1 MGSGAPAAAHRCFWQ
16 TNDGR
21 PVSTATGQYGPG
33 MSSLAERLGH
43 PADAKLLILSCTN
56 LGTCHGANVGVYES
70 LRSGLA
76 TSASLMVPAP
86 WAREAV
92 SGYRGATDIGVHLT
106 LNSEFDCYR
115 WGPITLAPS
124 LRDGNGG
131 YPATAADLWEH
142 ADLDEVRRECRSQ
155 IERAILWGFDITHL
169 DSHLDAL
176 VPRPEFFDVYLEMA
190 VDFNLPLRLD
200 NPDAERNYGFAFRR
214 LAEEEG
220 AISPDRVVD
229 LGQQRRRHALEK
241 ALFELE
247 PGVTEIAFQP
257 AIDTPEIRAISDD
270 WAQRVDDY
278 HALVHDAAVR
288 DLVERTGAT
297 LISWADLRDLQ
308 RSS

>member
-1 MGSGAPAAAHRCFWQ
+1 
-16 TNDGR
+16 
-21 PVSTATGQYGPG
+21 
-33 MSSLAERLGH
+33 MSSQAERSLAERLGH
-43 PADAKLLILSCTN
+43 PGDAKLLILTCNN
-56 LGTCHGANVGVYES
+56 LGTCHGANVGVYEA

-92 SGYRGATDIGVHLT
+92 KGYRGAADIGVHLT
-106 LNSEFDCYR
+106 LNAEHDCYR

-131 YPATAADLWEH
+131 YPATPADLWEH

-155 IERAILWGFDITHL
+155 IERAILWGFDVTHL

-176 VPRPEFFDVYLEMA
+176 VPRPEFFDVFLEMA
-190 VDFNLPLRLD
+190 EEFRLPLRLD
-200 NPDAERNYGFAFRR
+200 NPDEERNYGFAFRR
-214 LAEEEG
+214 LAAEEG
-220 AISPDRVVD
+220 IVSPDRVVD
-229 LGQQRRRHALEK
+229 LGGQRRRHGLEK
-241 ALFELE
+241 ALFALE